1 MCARR
6 PKTARRWCSRRGRG
20 SPWKSSNWAW
30 SPGSRCGTPTGRPGS
45 SARTRSGDAKVRP
58 DVARMRITV
67 LGAGAWGTAIAASR
81 SARHEL
87 VLWGRDAGQCR
98 DIAAARRNQ
107 RYLPEIPLPP
117 QLAIV
122 SGFDAAVS
130 AAELLLLATPT
141 AALGEMLTRL
151 APLRKPVVWLCKGF
165 EPQSAELPHQIAA
178 RLLAPGSAYGALSG
192 PSFALEVARG
202 LPTAL
207 TLASADADFS
217 QATARAL
224 HGPRLRVYFSSDI
237 AGVEIGGA
245 VKNVMAIATGI
256 ADGLGLGA
264 NARAA
269 LITRGLAEI
278 TRLGVRLG
286 GRPETFTGLTGAGDL
301 ILTCTGELSRNR
313 RVGLGMAE
321 GKRLDE
327 ILRELGHVAEG
338 VLTAAAV
345 EKRASQLGIE
355 MPITR
360 SVCAVLFGGVSPRD
374 AVEQLLARDPKGES

>member
-1 MCARR
+1 MKIA
-6 PKTARRWCSRRGRG
+6 
-20 SPWKSSNWAW
+20 
-30 SPGSRCGTPTGRPGS
+30 
-45 SARTRSGDAKVRP
+45 
-58 DVARMRITV
+58 V
-67 LGAGAWGTAIAASR
+67 LGAGAWGTAIAVSL
-81 SARHEL
+81 SARHE
-87 VLWGRDAGQCR
+87 VALWGRDPEQCR
-98 DIAAARRNQ
+98 AIAATRRNL
-107 RYLPEIPLPP
+107 RYLPEIELPAA
-117 QLAIV
+117 LAIEAE
-122 SGFDAAVS
+122 FAAAVS
-130 AAELLLLATPT
+130 AAELVLVATPT
-141 AALGEMLTRL
+141 MALRDMLVRL
-151 APLRKPVVWLCKGF
+151 APLRKPVVSLCKGF
-165 EPQSAELPHQIAA
+165 EPQSAALPHQTAA
-178 RLLAPGSAYGALSG
+178 EVLAHGNAYGVLSG

-207 TLASADADFS
+207 TLASADAAFS

-224 HGPRLRVYFSSDI
+224 HGSRLRVYFSSDI

-278 TRLGVRLG
+278 TRLGAKLG

-313 RVGLGMAE
+313 SVGLGLAQ
-321 GKRLDE
+321 GKKLAD

-338 VLTAAAV
+338 VHTAAAV
-345 EKRASQLGIE
+345 EQRALQSGID

-360 SVCAVLFGGVSPRD
+360 AVCAVLSGAVSARE
-374 AVEQLLARDPKGES
+374 AVEQLLARDPRGEN

>member
-1 MCARR
+1 M
-6 PKTARRWCSRRGRG
+6 K
-20 SPWKSSNWAW
+20 
-30 SPGSRCGTPTGRPGS
+30 
-45 SARTRSGDAKVRP
+45 
-58 DVARMRITV
+58 ITV
-67 LGAGAWGTAIAASR
+67 LGAGAWGTAIAVSLC
-81 SARHEL
+81 ARHET
-87 VLWGRDAGQCR
+87 VLWGRDPGQCR
-98 DIAAARRNQ
+98 AIAAARRNQ
-107 RYLPEIPLPP
+107 RYLPEISLPP
-117 QLAIV
+117 QLKV
-122 SGFDAAVS
+122 ESGFAA
-130 AAELLLLATPT
+130 ACAMAELILVATPT
-141 AALGEMLTRL
+141 AALRDMLARL
-151 APLRKPVVWLCKGF
+151 APLKKPVVWLCKGF
-165 EPQSAELPHQIAA
+165 EPQSAKLPHQVAA
-178 RLLAPGSAYGALSG
+178 EVLAPGSAYGVLSG

-207 TLASADADFS
+207 TLASFDREFS
-217 QATARAL
+217 EATARAL
-224 HGPRLRVYFSSDI
+224 HGPRLRVYFSTDV

-278 TRLGVRLG
+278 TRLGAKLG

-313 RVGLGMAE
+313 RVGLALAQ
-321 GKRLDE
+321 GKQLDD

-338 VLTAAAV
+338 VQTAAAV
-345 EKRASQLGIE
+345 ERRAQESGID

-360 SVCAVLFGGVSPRD
+360 AVCAVLFGKVSPRE

>member
-1 MCARR
+1 
-6 PKTARRWCSRRGRG
+6 
-20 SPWKSSNWAW
+20 
-30 SPGSRCGTPTGRPGS
+30 
-45 SARTRSGDAKVRP
+45 
-58 DVARMRITV
+58 MRITV
-67 LGAGAWGTAIAASR
+67 LGAGAWGTAIAVSLG
-81 SARHEL
+81 ARHEA
-87 VLWGRDAGQCR
+87 VLWGRDPGQCR
-98 DIAAARRNQ
+98 AIAAERRNE
-107 RYLPEIPLPP
+107 RYLPEIALPP
-117 QLAIV
+117 QIAIEA
-122 SGFDAAVS
+122 GFAAAVS
-130 AAELLLLATPT
+130 TAELVLVATPT
-141 AALGEMLTRL
+141 AALRDMLARL

-178 RLLAPGSAYGALSG
+178 EVLPSGSACGVLSG

-207 TLASADADFS
+207 TLASADAGFS

-224 HGPRLRVYFSSDI
+224 HGSRLRVYFSSDI

-278 TRLGVRLG
+278 ARLGVKLG

-313 RVGLGMAE
+313 RVGLGLAR
-321 GKRLDE
+321 GKKLDE

-338 VLTAAAV
+338 VHTAAAV
-345 EKRASQLGIE
+345 EKRARELGVD
-355 MPITR
+355 MPITQ
-360 SVCAVLFGGVSPRD
+360 SVCAVLDGRVSPRE
-374 AVEQLLARDPKGES
+374 AVVQLLARDPKGET

>member
-1 MCARR
+1 
-6 PKTARRWCSRRGRG
+6 
-20 SPWKSSNWAW
+20 
-30 SPGSRCGTPTGRPGS
+30 
-45 SARTRSGDAKVRP
+45 
-58 DVARMRITV
+58 MRITV
-67 LGAGAWGTAIAASR
+67 LGAGAWGTAIAVSLG
-81 SARHEL
+81 ARHEV
-87 VLWGRDAGQCR
+87 VLWGRDPGQCR
-98 DIAAARRNQ
+98 AIAAARRNQ
-107 RYLPEIPLPP
+107 RYLPEIALPP
-117 QLAIV
+117 QLAIEADF
-122 SGFDAAVS
+122 GAAVS
-130 AAELLLLATPT
+130 AAELVLVATPT
-141 AALGEMLTRL
+141 AALREMLARL
-151 APLRKPVVWLCKGF
+151 APLRKPAVWLCKGF

-178 RLLAPGSAYGALSG
+178 RVLAPGSAYGVLSG

-207 TLASADADFS
+207 TLASADAGFS

-278 TRLGVRLG
+278 TRLGVKLG

-313 RVGLGMAE
+313 RVGLGLAQ
-321 GKRLDE
+321 GKKLDD

-338 VLTAAAV
+338 VHTAAAV
-345 EKRASQLGIE
+345 EKRALELDID

-360 SVCAVLFGGVSPRD
+360 AVCAVLFGGVSPRE
-374 AVEQLLARDPKGES
+374 AVEQLLARDPKGET

>member
-1 MCARR
+1 M
-6 PKTARRWCSRRGRG
+6 K
-20 SPWKSSNWAW
+20 
-30 SPGSRCGTPTGRPGS
+30 
-45 SARTRSGDAKVRP
+45 
-58 DVARMRITV
+58 ITV
-67 LGAGAWGTAIAASR
+67 LGAGAWGTAIAVSLGT
-81 SARHEL
+81 RHEV
-87 VLWGRDAGQCR
+87 VLWGRDPEQCR
-98 DIAAARRNQ
+98 AIAAARRNQ
-107 RYLPEIPLPP
+107 RYLPEIELPP
-117 QLAIV
+117 QITIEAE
-122 SGFDAAVS
+122 FAAATA
-130 AAELLLLATPT
+130 AAELVLVATPT
-141 AALGEMLTRL
+141 AALHDMLARL
-151 APLRKPVVWLCKGF
+151 APLRRPVVWLCKGF
-165 EPQSAELPHQIAA
+165 EPQRAELPHQIAA
-178 RLLAPGSAYGALSG
+178 EVLPGGSACGVLSG

-207 TLASADADFS
+207 TLASADAGFS

-224 HGPRLRVYFSSDI
+224 HGPRLRVYFSTDI

-278 TRLGVRLG
+278 TRLGAKLG

-313 RVGLGMAE
+313 RVGLALAQ
-321 GKRLDE
+321 GKKLDD

-338 VLTAAAV
+338 VHTAAAV
-345 EKRASQLGIE
+345 EQRARQLGVE

-360 SVCAVLFGGVSPRD
+360 AVCAVLFGGVSPRE
-374 AVEQLLARDPKGES
+374 AVEQLLARDPRGEA